1 MKKLLIAA
9 AVLTAASVQANDTPT
24 TFISA
29 SQLTEENLTVAYAS
43 YDVDGITLDG
53 YALSGGRQF
62 DNDFY
67 LKTTYTVVS
76 GDVFGF
82 DIETKDLGFFA
93 GEQFAIDEV
102 SLAYVQAGVH
112 FLKATADGFGGSDT
126 ENEFAVSA
134 GYKRAL
140 TDRLAITTGLTYM
153 DSEIAAEVG
162 LLVSVTENIAL
173 SAGYLKADDVDSYNI
188 GVKLYF

>member
-9 AVLTAASVQANDTPT
+9 AVLTAVSVQANDTPT
-24 TFISA
+24 NLISA

-62 DNDFY
+62 DNDVY

-82 DIETKDLGFFA
+82 DVETKDLGFFA
-93 GEQFAIDEV
+93 GKQFAIDEV

-140 TDRLAITTGLTYM
+140 TERLAITTGLTYM